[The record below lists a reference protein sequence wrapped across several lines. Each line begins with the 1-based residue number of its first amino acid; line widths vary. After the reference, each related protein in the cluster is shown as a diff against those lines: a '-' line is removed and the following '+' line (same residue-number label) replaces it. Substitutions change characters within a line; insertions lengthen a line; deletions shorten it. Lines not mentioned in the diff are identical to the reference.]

1 MSRTDLPLKLLVKNI
16 NSEIFVK
23 LKNGSE
29 YIGMLE
35 RCDPCM
41 NIVLANTKEIKEDSR
56 PIMVL
61 GKVLIRGSNILYISV
76 DTTRVEFKSIESES
90 KEEKSTNK

>member
-1 MSRTDLPLKLLVKNI
+1 VSKADLPLRLLIKNI

-41 NIVLANTKEIKEDSR
+41 NIVLADTKEVKEDSR
-56 PIMVL
+56 PITVL

-76 DTTRVEFKSIESES
+76 DTTRIEFKSMESES
-90 KEEKSTNK
+90 KEESTNK